1 MFMHIDLNTKFLI
14 RLDDQALH
22 KEIEQLTSDDE
33 IMRLY
38 LNNKRTKPII
48 IHELKK
54 NEKERYVDLR
64 VTKIGITNHKGI
76 TYTETLLSNY
86 PEWIHQTRLKKNY
99 IT

>member
-1 MFMHIDLNTKFLI
+1 MHIDLNTKFLI

-54 NEKERYVDLR
+54 KM
-64 VTKIGITNHKGI
+64 
-76 TYTETLLSNY
+76 
-86 PEWIHQTRLKKNY
+86 KKKDML
-99 IT
+99 I